1 MLVAPPKP
9 HRHTQAMR
17 RVEAEHGI
25 PLHVLLTGYLHQ
37 GWPQSK
43 MAKYLE
49 VDPSTISRWIYRLGL

>member
-1 MLVAPPKP
+1 MIVAPPKP

-37 GWPQSK
+37 GMTQGK
-43 MAKYLE
+43 MAKLLE
-49 VDPSTISRWIYRLGL
+49 VDPSTESRWFYRLGL